1 MSEFQKFLDE
11 ALKNVDINPIDY
23 EEVFEEYDVF
33 EEIRAQIVKAR
44 NDLDITQKE
53 LALKSG
59 LTQANIS
66 KIEKGISHP
75 TIETLLKLANG
86 LGKRLIVRIEDPE
99 GVSDYDSIFSD

>member
-1 MSEFQKFLDE
+1 MSDFQKFLDE
-11 ALKNVDINPIDY
+11 ALKNIDINPTDY

-33 EEIRAQIVKAR
+33 EEIRTQIITAR

-53 LALKSG
+53 LALKAG
-59 LTQANIS
+59 LTQANVS

-86 LGKRLIVRIEDPE
+86 LGKRLVVRIEDPE
-99 GVSDYDSIFSD
+99 GVSDYD

>member
-1 MSEFQKFLDE
+1 MSDFQKYLDE

-33 EEIRAQIVKAR
+33 EEIRTQIIKAR

-53 LALKSG
+53 LALKAG
-59 LTQANIS
+59 LTQANVS

-86 LGKRLIVRIEDPE
+86 LGKRLVIRIEDPE
-99 GVSDYDSIFSD
+99 EVNVYD

>member
-1 MSEFQKFLDE
+1 MSDFQKFLDE
-11 ALKNVDINPIDY
+11 ALKNIDINPTDY

-33 EEIRAQIVKAR
+33 EEIRTQIIKAR

-53 LALKSG
+53 LALKAG
-59 LTQANIS
+59 LTQANVS

-86 LGKRLIVRIEDPE
+86 LGKRLVVRIEDPE
-99 GVSDYDSIFSD
+99 GVSDYD

>member
-11 ALKNVDINPIDY
+11 ALKNVNIDPTN
-23 EEVFEEYDVF
+23 EEDAIEEYDVF
-33 EEIRAQIVKAR
+33 EEIRMQIMKAR
-44 NDLDITQKE
+44 NDLGLTQRE

-59 LTQANIS
+59 LTQANVS

-75 TIETLLKLANG
+75 TIETLLKLANS

-99 GVSDYDSIFSD
+99 GESEYD

>member
-1 MSEFQKFLDE
+1 MSDFQKFLDE
-11 ALKNVDINPIDY
+11 ALKNVDFNPIDY

-33 EEIRAQIVKAR
+33 EEIRTQIIKAR

-53 LALKSG
+53 LALKAG
-59 LTQANIS
+59 LTQANVS

-86 LGKRLIVRIEDPE
+86 LGKRLVVRIEDPE
-99 GVSDYDSIFSD
+99 GVSDYD